1 MNLNL
6 EIEQG
11 SQADNI
17 GRSLEQSTAKFGKD
31 MVMSIGTGAA
41 NVVAAT
47 GINIGNGSTDQIIA
61 DNISAAINLTGEQG
75 LTNLASDLEKYS
87 QQLAAMGLNAP
98 EQLVDILLGTIN
110 DVLGESGTISAI
122 QKGLQ
127 VTTNTVDLAKKSLN
141 YACSATT
148 VVANIQKLLT
158 KLNKMQDVD
167 VTCVPSVKD
176 SNSALSASHIQQ
188 LTAQY
193 DALKQQLLVFYNSMI
208 CPSNDSVLD
217 NIIVSINNILEVV
230 EPALDQI
237 LQQNTGH
244 TISEVR
250 NICNQGFAYI
260 GMIER
265 AAASK
270 RKEDQAAQEDA
281 EKQTIENEEKT
292 DNKVVV
298 EASKLGNNL
307 KNQAIKS
314 GENTNDIFKKI
325 GTTVSDDA
333 KKILGDISGEAKEK
347 FKKESIEKSKEKW
360 KEKTKDLTK
369 EEATEKLMSWLK
381 DQPIVLQNAFHILV
395 IKDIIDF
402 IKTFIQQLQNISAER
417 LEICLNSYN
426 DIINI
431 FKKLGIEPGK
441 QVKGITIDDLKAIGM
456 GVAGTVVD
464 TAVNIGQQVQNNAMS
479 AMQQMVEQ
487 TGVGSM
493 VGGDNGA
500 MANISDLSEL
510 PNEINET
517 GNNVSNA
524 AQGVT
529 DKINSTPDSIINAV
543 NNNSN
548 QFVEITS
555 DRLNSIITPGDSD
568 ATVSG
573 TNIVKTTGVKIIPPF
588 TYNQS
593 NHGKNIYIDI
603 TINKRPSLHLTK
615 IMSFIKSFKSGKD
628 QIFNNGATKQ
638 IKNAFYDAWEL
649 DELLELVVNAK
660 VDGVTKFYNFTFTVN
675 KSERNNP
682 DNDVEEIET
691 GQLLSGA
698 ASGISSESQNLI
710 NNAVRMINNAGGQV
724 TALTGNAASHA
735 SNLVNDGINAVSQLS
750 KVDINID
757 MSAIEQVLQ
766 GKILIFDPIIKII
779 QILYP
784 GFEAIKLIGS
794 FILNYKVNK
803 EFVRTKQHADLVNAF
818 RKTAQTVMGL
828 KDIIKLKDTNFFTI
842 RTQKMADWVANTF
855 EKTPDENGTII
866 IDIIGTTKL
875 NTYCA
880 INLISPECPL
890 DLLKGTALYYDKWAI
905 ENGGYN
911 DGTTQGL
918 DNVEIN
924 RDLGEVYYD
933 SKQRSTLASEILRAR
948 KRKADPNY
956 VNPTEIETES
966 NSIGDLLNLTEFTS
980 DEMEGQQ
987 TLNLC
992 NLNLCPA
999 PPKPE
1004 KEPAQSAVIIEFG
1017 DEYTLGNSV
1026 DYNIIVKPGQ
1036 TINKGDILAYITKG
1050 NVQQPIRTKFTG
1062 VVRGEN
1068 DYTHL
1073 YPSIAGKHFIIDDY
1087 SPCMPVDYN
1096 IDDVMNLSKR
1106 FKMATELGA
1115 FILNCMPLSI
1125 LPILLAH
1132 ADRNNEV
1139 ELQFGSSISGSIQKF
1154 EESFS
1159 KYNEFINNYDT
1170 TINKL
1175 SDELA
1180 AKSSPDNFNPTN
1192 STVEG
1197 ADGKS
1202 YYKIPINRN
1211 NEIYDD
1217 IMSIRLQMIDTA
1229 ISTYNNALKIGNYI
1243 KGDYTYGDCIGLA
1256 FDKERVF
1263 TREVNDKKIDNINYY
1278 INILQNIP
1286 ESKDIKMP
1294 TINIDAASINS
1305 KLNEMYGTANFGNV
1319 VDISNDE
1326 TIKGILNSLSQVSNN
1341 TEENKDN
1348 YINEYRNIITEIVNK
1363 RLSFEGK
1370 DVDCI
1375 TIEQFNTYYN
1385 KHILCDLYRQQKNP
1399 FEILKEKLQK
1409 QASLEDKDAILNQIK
1424 FDKLGKTF
1432 NLGDIKEFNQF
1443 KKIEED
1449 KVKDDEEYYNTCQ
1462 HALTMFVY
1470 LIHANI
1476 NIEKKVPQSISSKT
1490 IKETEDKNS
1499 LIYAV
1504 KMVTSQYISQDQQIE
1519 YNDEIYVDF
1528 YELYNAILNNNK
1540 IEYVEEY
1547 NKHVE
1552 YEKDKIEVEDLTK
1565 TQLEEIKTTTIED
1578 IAELIN
1584 TESNIINYIL
1594 DGYDV
1599 INNVNN
1605 NLDENTLLFFNRKIN
1620 EEFYK
1625 LTCEEANTIEAFWK
1639 KVLAAY
1645 NDPNGK
1651 YNLDNVIKDIKGYAD
1666 KMNSYA
1672 KWPTPINIKVDNTNY
1687 ELYTFAD
1694 RYEDPKSAPEEII
1707 VPADMGNVE
1716 IPDPVVDLNNLPEPR
1731 DRDKITIMDYE
1742 YWLVYMLNATL
1753 FTLIPTYWADGFDI
1767 PPFMTPTPLPAI
1779 YLPIA
1784 PPIMIPVVNV
1794 LMVFGIALRGI
1805 WPMPII
1811 LMVNLSSS
1819 DIDAMVFIKMSLEIA
1834 KDIFKKSQE
1843 LVENGIPMMV
1853 NKIANNYISENQIA
1867 QKAIEKF
1874 KTYSSIIHAIPIEN
1888 KALIEKKFN
1897 EALVSEMNKQTKLND
1912 ANRKLE
1918 NTKNKLKNFDRRQ
1931 VITRES
1937 DLGNGPEPM

>member
-17 GRSLEQSTAKFGKD
+17 RKSLEQSTANFGKD
-31 MVMSIGTGAA
+31 MMSEAGLGAA
-41 NVVAAT
+41 NLVNSI
-47 GINIGNGSTDQIIA
+47 GINIDSANIEQTIISGVDAAFNLGS
-61 DNISAAINLTGEQG
+61 ING
-75 LTNLASDLEKYS
+75 LTNLSNNAKTYAD
-87 QQLAAMGLNAP
+87 QLAALGLNAP

-110 DVLGESGTISAI
+110 DVLGESGAISAI

-127 VTTNTVDLAKKSLN
+127 VTTNTMDMAKKGLEI
-141 YACSATT
+141 ACSAAT
-148 VVANIQKLLT
+148 AISNIQKLLT

-167 VTCVPSVKD
+167 VTCIPTVKD
-176 SNSALSASHIQQ
+176 SVSTLSASIIQQ

-193 DALKQQLLVFYNSMI
+193 EALKQQSLVFYNSMI
-208 CPSNDSVLD
+208 CTSNDVVLD
-217 NIIVSINNILEVV
+217 NIIISINDILEVV
-230 EPALDQI
+230 EPALDSI

-265 AAASK
+265 SAAAK
-270 RKEDQAAQEDA
+270 RIEDQAAQEAA
-281 EKQTIENEEKT
+281 ENQTIEDEEKT
-292 DNKVVV
+292 NKVTS
-298 EASKLGNNL
+298 EASKLENDL
-307 KNQAIKS
+307 KNQAAEAS
-314 GENTNDIFKKI
+314 EEVNDIFKKI
-325 GTTVSDDA
+325 GTTVSGDA
-333 KKILGDISGEAKEK
+333 KKISGEAKEK

-369 EEATEKLMSWLK
+369 DVATEKLRLWLK
-381 DQPIVLQNAFHILV
+381 DQSIILQNAFHILV
-395 IKDIIDF
+395 IKDMIDR
-402 IKTFIQQLQNISAER
+402 IKTFLLQLQNTSIENQAD
-417 LEICLNSYN
+417 LLNTLT
-426 DIINI
+426 DI
-431 FKKLGIEPGK
+431 LGIFEMFGIKPG
-441 QVKGITIDDLKAIGM
+441 VEGITIDDLKALGM
-456 GVAGTVVD
+456 VD
-464 TAVNIGQQVQNNAMS
+464 TG
-479 AMQQMVEQ
+479 
-487 TGVGSM
+487 
-493 VGGDNGA
+493 
-500 MANISDLSEL
+500 
-510 PNEINET
+510 
-517 GNNVSNA
+517 
-524 AQGVT
+524 
-529 DKINSTPDSIINAV
+529 INSVIDAASNMNTIV
-543 NNNSN
+543 NGSEQELLQSTLTDINSN
-548 QFVEITS
+548 VAKV
-555 DRLNSIITPGDSD
+555 N
-568 ATVSG
+568 
-573 TNIVKTTGVKIIPPF
+573 PPF
-588 TYNQS
+588 TYTQS
-593 NHGKNIYIDI
+593 NQGKNIYIDI
-603 TINKRPSLHLTK
+603 TINKCPCLHLTQ
-615 IMSFIKSFKSGKD
+615 IMTFIKSYKSGKN
-628 QIFNNGATKQ
+628 QIFNNGAAKQ
-638 IKNAFYDAWEL
+638 IKDAFYEAWEL
-649 DELLELVVNAK
+649 DDPLELVVNAK

-675 KSERNNP
+675 KSERNNS
-682 DNDVEEIET
+682 DNEVEEIET
-691 GQLLSGA
+691 KQLLSG
-698 ASGISSESQNLI
+698 ISNEAQSLM
-710 NNAVRMINNAGGQV
+710 NNATGIVNNVGSQITSLA
-724 TALTGNAASHA
+724 GNATNQA
-735 SNLVNDGINAVSQLS
+735 SNLVNGGIDIASSIIDNGINDVSQLS
-750 KVDINID
+750 NIDINTD
-757 MSAIEQVLQ
+757 VSTIESILQ
-766 GKILIFDPIIKII
+766 GKVMVFDPIVKILQALLPVVETIKVVC
-779 QILYP
+779 QL
-784 GFEAIKLIGS
+784 LQ
-794 FILNYKVNK
+794 NYRINK
-803 EFVRTKQHADLVNAF
+803 EFVRTKQHADLANAM
-818 RKTAQTVMGL
+818 RKAAQSVIGL

-855 EKTPDENGTII
+855 RKTPDENGII
-866 IDIIGTTKL
+866 TIDIIGTTKL

-880 INLISPECPL
+880 INLISSECPL
-890 DLLKGTALYYDKWAI
+890 DLLKGTTLYYDKWAI

-911 DGTTQGL
+911 DGTTHGL

-933 SKQRSTLASEILRAR
+933 SKCRSTLTSEILRAR
-948 KRKADPNY
+948 KRKVDPNY
-956 VNPTEIETES
+956 VKTAEIETKS
-966 NSIGDLLNLTEFTS
+966 SSIGDLLNLTEFTS

-1004 KEPAQSAVIIEFG
+1004 KEPEQSAVIIEFG
-1017 DEYTLGNSV
+1017 DEYTLGNRV
-1026 DYNIIVKPGQ
+1026 DYNIVVKPGQ
-1036 TINKGDILAYITKG
+1036 TINKGDILAYIIKG
-1050 NVQQPIRTKFTG
+1050 DIQQPIRTKFTG

-1073 YPSIAGKHFIIDDY
+1073 YPSIARRHFIIDDY

-1096 IDDVMNLSKR
+1096 IDDVMDLSKR

-1139 ELQFGSSISGSIQKF
+1139 ELQFGSPIPGSIQKAD
-1154 EESFS
+1154 ESFS
-1159 KYNEFINNYDT
+1159 KYNDFINSYDA
-1170 TINKL
+1170 TINNL
-1175 SDELA
+1175 SDEIA
-1180 AKSSPDNFNPTN
+1180 AKSSPDNFNPAN
-1192 STVEG
+1192 SSIEG

-1211 NEIYDD
+1211 KEIYDD

-1229 ISTYNNALKIGNYI
+1229 ISTYNSALEIGNHI

-1256 FDKERVF
+1256 FDKERIF
-1263 TREVNDKKIDNINYY
+1263 TREVNDKKINNINYY

-1286 ESKDIKMP
+1286 ESKDMKMP
-1294 TINIDAASINS
+1294 AINIDAASINS
-1305 KLNEMYGTANFGNV
+1305 KLNEMYGTVNSSNA

-1348 YINEYRNIITEIVNK
+1348 YINEYRDIITDIVNK
-1363 RLSFEGK
+1363 RLSREGK
-1370 DVDCI
+1370 DVDSI
-1375 TIEQFNTYYN
+1375 AIEQFNTYYN
-1385 KHILCDLYRQQKNP
+1385 KHILCDLYRQQQNP

-1409 QASLEDKDAILNQIK
+1409 QESLEDKDAILNQIK
-1424 FDKLGKTF
+1424 FDKLGKAF

-1443 KKIEED
+1443 KKAEED

-1476 NIEKKVPQSISSKT
+1476 NIEKKVPQTISSKT
-1490 IKETEDKNS
+1490 IKKNEDKNS

-1504 KMVTSQYISQDQQIE
+1504 KRTTTQYINQDHQIE
-1519 YNDEIYVDF
+1519 YNDELYADF
-1528 YELYNAILNNNK
+1528 YELYNAILNNIK
-1540 IEYVEEY
+1540 IEYVKEY
-1547 NKHVE
+1547 NKHIE
-1552 YEKDKIEVEDLTK
+1552 YEKDTIEVEDLTK
-1565 TQLEEIKTTTIED
+1565 IQLEEIKATTIED
-1578 IAELIN
+1578 IAELLN
-1584 TESNIINYIL
+1584 TTSNIINYIL

-1620 EEFYK
+1620 EEFYE
-1625 LTCEEANTIEAFWK
+1625 LTCEEANSIEAFWK

-1694 RYEDPKSAPEEII
+1694 RYEDPKSAPKEIL
-1707 VPADMGNVE
+1707 VPADMGNIE

-1753 FTLIPTYWADGFDI
+1753 FTLIPTYWADGFDV

-1784 PPIMIPVVNV
+1784 SPVMIPVVNV

-1805 WPMPII
+1805 WPMPIV

-1819 DIDAMVFIKMSLEIA
+1819 DIDAMVFIKIALEIA

-1843 LVENGIPMMV
+1843 LVENGIPVMI
-1853 NKIANNYISENQIA
+1853 NKIANDYISENQIA

-1874 KTYSSIIHAIPIEN
+1874 KTYSSIIHAIPIED

-1897 EALVSEMNKQTKLND
+1897 EALVDEMNKQTKLNA

-1918 NTKNKLKNFDRRQ
+1918 NTKNKLKKFDRRQ